1 MSERMNR
8 QLRHGIDPLRY
19 TRSFLTLVDEMHFGR
34 AARRLNLS
42 QPSLSGQIARLELS
56 LGFLLFRRTGRGITL
71 TCAGSRYAEGMR
83 KAMATAIDSIE
94 SAEQSAHQR
103 NAAVRVG
110 FVSAAI
116 FNALPRAMMQFGAR
130 FPSVEQA
137 LVPRRTDLQ
146 IDDLCAGTLDIACVR
161 GPITESGLI
170 SATMLREKLF
180 AAVPSAHRLA
190 RRREVDLADLR
201 DEAIA
206 SFPEAHAEALAS
218 VINEAWSSAGGA
230 PAKFAEANDW
240 PAIIA
245 MVGAGAACSVVPES
259 VTALSVPGV
268 KYRPLKNCRLRT
280 DLTVAH
286 RSGDR
291 REHVQ
296 WLVSFLAAAA

>member
-1 MSERMNR
+1 MN
-8 QLRHGIDPLRY
+8 QHLRRGIDPLRY

-42 QPSLSGQIARLELS
+42 QPSLSGQIARLEQS
-56 LGFLLFRRTGRGITL
+56 LGFLLFQRTGRGIAL
-71 TCAGSRYAEGMR
+71 TFAGSRYAEGMR
-83 KAMATAIDSIE
+83 KAMATAIASIE
-94 SAEQSAHQR
+94 NAEQSAHQ
-103 NAAVRVG
+103 NYGAVRVG

-130 FPSVEQA
+130 FPSVEQG

-146 IDDLCAGTLDIACVR
+146 IDDLRAGSLDIACVR
-161 GPITESGLI
+161 GAVSLNDLT
-170 SATMLREKLF
+170 SATMLRERLF
-180 AAVPSAHRLA
+180 AAVPSAHVLA
-190 RRREVDLADLR
+190 RRPEIDLADLR

-206 SFPEAHAEALAS
+206 SFPEEHAEALAN

-230 PAKFAEANDW
+230 PANVAEANDW
-240 PAIIA
+240 PAIVA

-268 KYRPLKNCRLRT
+268 SYRPLKNCRLRT

-286 RSGDR
+286 RSGDQ
-291 REHVQ
+291 REHVR